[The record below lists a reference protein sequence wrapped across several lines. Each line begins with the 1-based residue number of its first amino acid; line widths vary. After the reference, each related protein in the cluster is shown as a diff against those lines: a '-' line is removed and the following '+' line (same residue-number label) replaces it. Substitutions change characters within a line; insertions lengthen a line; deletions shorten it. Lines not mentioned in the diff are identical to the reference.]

1 MLFSPPIEHKTN
13 CSYFTHL
20 DKGPDCMARLRR
32 RHLHSRHSS
41 GLHAEASGP
50 SRFACAGYRPPRR
63 WQSRRPSSTRST
75 SRQLLRFIEQYQNGL
90 IRDSWNGDLKTGKNI
105 PLFRFSWSFL
115 IIIHTTTLSKHQT
128 KKTWSDVLLGKYLGR
143 RTEPELRLV
152 AEKCIRS
159 PCCLRIINRVARIF
173 MLFHKMQLS
182 KK

>member
-1 MLFSPPIEHKTN
+1 MLEVLCLEPINYLVTFRDSNKTAAQWKKVSPFSPPIEHKTN

-41 GLHAEASGP
+41 GLHAEAAGR

-75 SRQLLRFIEQYQNGL
+75 SRQLLRFKDQYQNGL
-90 IRDSWNGDLKTGKNI
+90 NRDSWNGDLKMGKNI

-115 IIIHTTTLSKHQT
+115 IIILLFSPHTRQKKHEVMYY
-128 KKTWSDVLLGKYLGR
+128 WANIL
-143 RTEPELRLV
+143 
-152 AEKCIRS
+152 
-159 PCCLRIINRVARIF
+159 
-173 MLFHKMQLS
+173 
-182 KK
+182 